1 MKSGAMRLFR
11 KAING
16 ALERAG
22 KEIAM
27 VYIGFLGLVVLIFP
41 FLFLGGLI
49 FLGGFMADLGINI
62 AAFVGIGHLHIISL
76 VLSVGFC
83 LFAPLFI
90 SIYAWPCI
98 SPTVDRVLGELQR
111 GDEAGSCTKWTS

>member
-1 MKSGAMRLFR
+1 MRLSR
-11 KAING
+11 EAING

-22 KEIAM
+22 KEVAKL
-27 VYIGFLGLVVLIFP
+27 YIGFLGLAVLVFP
-41 FLFLGGLI
+41 FLFLGSLI
-49 FLGGFMADLGINI
+49 FLEGITADFGISI
-62 AAFVGIGHLHIISL
+62 ADFVGIGHLHIISL

-98 SPTVDRVLGELQR
+98 SPTVDRVLDELQR
-111 GDEAGSCTKWTS
+111 GDEAGSCTKRIS